1 MMLLEQAKARELSK
15 FPARGEEV
23 RGKFRSSNFCQIT
36 AHVFH
41 FLTYTK
47 TILLTDKMHP
57 RRCSVFPNHPWD
69 ADANRKEGVALWIP
83 HTIDGL
89 IRAAQEKLSLSSSCQ
104 RLFGED
110 GARVHDVDM
119 VHDGQK
125 LYLVGGD
132 GEGQSK

>member
-1 MMLLEQAKARELSK
+1 MMLLEQAKADELSK
-15 FPARGEEV
+15 FPSRGEEV
-23 RGKFRSSNFCQIT
+23 RGMFISLNFCQIA

-41 FLTYTK
+41 FLTSTK
-47 TILLTDKMHP
+47 IIPLTDTMHP

-89 IRAAQEKLSLSSSCQ
+89 IRSAQEKLSLSGSSL
-104 RLFGED
+104 RLLGED
-110 GARVHDVDM
+110 GARVQDVDM

-125 LYLVGGD
+125 LYLVGD
-132 GEGQSK
+132 DDEGQRE